1 MEKGVPTGTVQELR
15 PVTSPARPWTRFYP
29 PGAAPELGP
38 LRYPHM
44 PAAIRDASATYA
56 KQPAFTLALPNGAQG
71 SITFEETDRLSDQF
85 AVYLREV
92 AGFKAG
98 DRVAI
103 QMPNCLAYPIAVFGT
118 LKAGLVMANTNPL
131 YTTAEMEH
139 QFTDSGAVGLIAIDL
154 FATKVAQVLP
164 KTSIRT
170 VVVVGISD
178 LLPPLKRLLISAVQK
193 YVKKMVPPITFP
205 HTKMAT
211 ALAQGA
217 ERIAAGANAKVYA
230 DALNHDS
237 IAALQYTGGTTGVA
251 KGATLTHGN
260 LVANTMQGLEMW
272 KPFLRFGNEVM
283 LTALPLYHIFAFT
296 ANLMIFYLAGGRNLL
311 VPSPRPLSNL
321 KTVMLSEP
329 ITWFTGV
336 NTLFAGL
343 MHESWFKEKTN
354 WSLRGSVAGGMAL
367 VPVIGERWEA
377 MTRTPIYQG
386 YGLTETSPVA
396 TLNPFQRPKREAI
409 GVPVPSTDVRF
420 VDSEGR
426 DVAFGEVGELWVKGP
441 QVMTGYWQRPDDT
454 AKVLRDGW
462 LATGDIA
469 KMDEDGYI
477 QIVDR
482 KKDMILV
489 SGFNVYP
496 NEVEAVL
503 ATHPAVADTA
513 VVGVP
518 DDECGEIVVA
528 FVTKKDPSVTEDAI
542 RQHARQS
549 LTGYKVP
556 RIVVFKDDLPKSNVG
571 KVLRKDLRDEA
582 QRAYLERKKTG
593 AGNRE
598 PGTTTR
604 G

>member
-1 MEKGVPTGTVQELR
+1 
-15 PVTSPARPWTRFYP
+15 
-29 PGAAPELGP
+29 
-38 LRYPHM
+38 M
-44 PAAIRDASATYA
+44 PAAIRDASAKYA
-56 KQPAFTLALPNGAQG
+56 KQPAFTLALPNGSQG
-71 SITFEETDRLSDQF
+71 GITFEDVDRLSDQF

-131 YTTAEMEH
+131 YTTAEMVH

-154 FATKVAQVLP
+154 FATKVAEVLP

-170 VVVVGISD
+170 VVVAGISD
-178 LLPPLKRLLISAVQK
+178 LLPPLQRILISAVQK
-193 YVKKMVPPITFP
+193 YVKKMVPPITFS
-205 HTKMAT
+205 HITMRQ

-217 ERIAAGANAKVYA
+217 QKISAGADPKIYA
-230 DALNHDS
+230 QSLNHS
-237 IAALQYTGGTTGVA
+237 SVAALQYTGGTTGVA

-260 LVANTMQGLEMW
+260 LVANTLQGLAMW
-272 KPFLRFGNEVM
+272 KPFLRFGEEVM

-321 KTVMLSEP
+321 KTVMLTEP

-343 MHESWFKEKTN
+343 MHEPWFTGRSSSGG
-354 WSLRGSVAGGMAL
+354 WTLRGSVAGGMAL

-409 GVPVPSTDVRF
+409 GVPVPGTDVRF
-420 VDSEGR
+420 VDGDGR
-426 DVAFGEVGELWVKGP
+426 DVPHGEVGELWVKGP
-441 QVMTGYWQRPDDT
+441 QVMQGYWQRPDES

-496 NEVEAVL
+496 NEVEAVV
-503 ATHPAVADTA
+503 AAHPGVADTA

-528 FVTKKDPSVTEDAI
+528 FVTRKDPAVTEEDI
-542 RQHARQS
+542 RQHCKKS

-556 RIVVFKDDLPKSNVG
+556 RIVVFKNDLPKSNVG

-582 QRAYLERKKTG
+582 KQAYLERKKPG
-593 AGNRE
+593 AGSRE
-598 PGTTTR
+598 PGTAR
-604 G
+604 NG

>member
-1 MEKGVPTGTVQELR
+1 MPT
-15 PVTSPARPWTRFYP
+15 PVRPWTRFYHP
-29 PGAAPELGP
+29 STPADLGP
-38 LRYPHM
+38 PKYPHM
-44 PAAIRDASATYA
+44 AAAIREASAEFA
-56 KQPAFTLALPNGAQG
+56 KRTAFTLGLPNGSQG
-71 SITFEETDRLSDQF
+71 GITFEDTDRLSDQF

-103 QMPNCLAYPIAVFGT
+103 QMPNCLPYPIAVFGI
-118 LKAGLVMANTNPL
+118 LKAGLVMVNTNPL
-131 YTTAEMEH
+131 YTTTEMVH
-139 QFTDSGAVGLIAIDL
+139 QFADSGAVGLIVIDL
-154 FATKVAQVLP
+154 FAPKVAEVLP
-164 KTSIRT
+164 KTSIKT
-170 VVVVGISD
+170 VVVVTISD
-178 LLPPLKRLLISAVQK
+178 LLPTIKRLLVYGVQK
-193 YVKKMVPPITFP
+193 YVKKMIPAITFA
-205 HTKMAT
+205 HTT
-211 ALAQGA
+211 FSRALAQGA
-217 ERIAAGANAKVYA
+217 DRIAAGADPKLYA
-230 DALNHDS
+230 HALDLNS

-260 LVANTMQGLEMW
+260 LVANTVQGLDMW
-272 KPFLRFGNEVM
+272 KPFLRIGDEIM

-296 ANLMIFYLAGGRNLL
+296 ANLMLIYLAGGRNIL

-321 KTVMLSEP
+321 KTVMLTEP
-329 ITWFTGV
+329 FTWFTGV

-343 MHESWFKEKTN
+343 MHEPWFKEKQS

-386 YGLTETSPVA
+386 YGLTETSPIA
-396 TLNPFQRPKREAI
+396 TLNPFNRPKRESI
-409 GVPVPSTDVRF
+409 GVPVPGTDVRL
-420 VDSEGR
+420 VDADGK
-426 DVAFGEVGELWVKGP
+426 DVAAGEPGELWVKGP
-441 QVMTGYWQRPDDT
+441 QVMKGYWQRPDET
-454 AKVLRDGW
+454 ARVLRDGW

-496 NEVEAVL
+496 NEVEAVI
-503 ATHPAVADTA
+503 AAHPAVADTA

-528 FVTKKDPSVTEDAI
+528 FVTPKDESVTEDAI
-542 RQHARQS
+542 RQHCKQS

-556 RIVVFKDDLPKSNVG
+556 RIVVFKKDMPKTNVG

-582 QRAYLERKKTG
+582 QQAYLARRGATTKK
-593 AGNRE
+593 
-598 PGTTTR
+598 
-604 G
+604 

>member
-1 MEKGVPTGTVQELR
+1 VQELR
-15 PVTSPARPWTRFYP
+15 PVTNPARPWTRFYP
-29 PGAAPELGP
+29 PATAQDLGP
-38 LRYPHM
+38 LKYPHI

-56 KQPAFTLALPNGAQG
+56 KKPAFTLGLPNGSQG
-71 SITFEETDRLSDQF
+71 TITFEDVDRLSDQF

-118 LKAGLVMANTNPL
+118 LKAGLIMANTNPL
-131 YTTAEMEH
+131 YTTAEMIH
-139 QFTDSGAVGLIAIDL
+139 QFTDSGAVGLIVIDL
-154 FATKVAQVLP
+154 FATKVAEVLP
-164 KTSIRT
+164 KTSIKT
-170 VVVVGISD
+170 VIVVGISD
-178 LLPPLKRLLISAVQK
+178 LLPPVKRFLVHAVQK
-193 YVKKMVPPITFP
+193 YVKKMIPPITFP
-205 HTKMAT
+205 HTPFAR
-211 ALAQGA
+211 AIAQGA
-217 ERIAAGANAKVYA
+217 DRIAAGADPKIYA
-230 DALNHDS
+230 ASLTHS
-237 IAALQYTGGTTGVA
+237 SVAALQYTGGTTGVA

-260 LVANTMQGLEMW
+260 LIANTIQGLEMW
-272 KPFLRFGNEVM
+272 KPFLRFGEEVM

-296 ANLMIFYLAGGRNLL
+296 ANLMIFYLAGGRNVL

-321 KTVMLSEP
+321 KTVMLNEP

-343 MHESWFKEKTN
+343 MHEPWFKDKSETGG

-377 MTRTPIYQG
+377 MTKTPIYQG

-396 TLNPFQRPKREAI
+396 TLNPFHRPKREAI
-409 GVPVPSTDVRF
+409 GVPIPGTDVRF
-420 VDSEGR
+420 VDDAGK
-426 DVAFGEVGELWVKGP
+426 DVAPGEHGELWVKGP
-441 QVMTGYWQRPDDT
+441 QVMQGYWQRPDET
-454 AKVLRDGW
+454 ARILKDGW

-528 FVTKKDPSVTEDAI
+528 FVTKKDPSVTEEDI
-542 RQHARQS
+542 RNHAKQS

-556 RIVVFKDDLPKSNVG
+556 RMVVFKDDLPKSNVG
-571 KVLRKDLRDEA
+571 KVLRKDLRDDA
-582 QRAYLERKKTG
+582 QRAYLERRKQKIG
-593 AGNRE
+593 
-598 PGTTTR
+598 
-604 G
+604 

>member
-1 MEKGVPTGTVQELR
+1 MTT
-15 PVTSPARPWTRFYP
+15 PARPWTPFFP
-29 PGAAPELGP
+29 PGTPADLGP
-38 LRYPHM
+38 LEYAHL

-56 KQPAFTLALPNGAQG
+56 SQPAFTLALPNGSQG
-71 SITFEETDRLSDQF
+71 GITFGDVDRLSDQL
-85 AVYLREV
+85 AVYLREA

-118 LKAGLVMANTNPL
+118 LKAGLIMVNTNPL
-131 YTTAEMEH
+131 YTTAEMVH
-139 QFTDSGAVGLIAIDL
+139 QFTDSGATGLIVIDL
-154 FATKVAQVLP
+154 FADKVAAVLP
-164 KTSIRT
+164 KTAIKK
-170 VVVVGISD
+170 VVVVKIAD
-178 LLPPLKRLLISAVQK
+178 LLPPIKRLLIGAVQK
-193 YVKKMVPPITFP
+193 YVKKMVPPITFDHVP
-205 HTKMAT
+205 LAR
-211 ALAQGA
+211 ALAQGRD
-217 ERIAAGANAKVYA
+217 RIAAGADPRVYA
-230 DALNHDS
+230 RALDHNA

-251 KGATLTHGN
+251 KGAVLTHGN
-260 LVANTMQGLEMW
+260 LLANTIQGLEMW
-272 KPFLRFGNEVM
+272 KPFLRLGQEVM

-296 ANLMIFYLAGGRNLL
+296 ANLMIFYLAGGRNVL

-321 KTVMLSEP
+321 KTVMTTEP

-343 MHESWFKEKTN
+343 MHEPWFKEKSD
-354 WSLRGSVAGGMAL
+354 WQLRGSVAGGMAL

-377 MTRTPIYQG
+377 MTKTPIYQG

-396 TLNPFQRPKREAI
+396 TLNPFHRPKREAI
-409 GVPVPSTDVRF
+409 GIPIPSTDVRF
-420 VDSEGR
+420 VGNDGQ
-426 DVAFGEVGELWVKGP
+426 DVAFGEIGELWVKGP
-441 QVMTGYWQRPDDT
+441 QVMQGYWQRPDET
-454 AKVLRDGW
+454 AAVLHDGW

-469 KMDEDGYI
+469 RMDDEGYI

-503 ATHPAVADTA
+503 ATHPGVADTA

-528 FVTKKDPSVTEDAI
+528 FVTKKDPAVTEDAI
-542 RQHARQS
+542 RQHCKQS

-556 RIVVFKDDLPKSNVG
+556 RMVVFKDDLPKSNVG
-571 KVLRKDLRDEA
+571 KVLRKDLREEA
-582 QRAYLERKKTG
+582 RQAYLR
-593 AGNRE
+593 RRRQE
-598 PGTTTR
+598 PGPPKQP
-604 G
+604 

>member
-1 MEKGVPTGTVQELR
+1 
-15 PVTSPARPWTRFYP
+15 
-29 PGAAPELGP
+29 
-38 LRYPHM
+38 M
-44 PAAIRDASATYA
+44 PAAIREASAAYA
-56 KQPAFTLALPNGAQG
+56 KQRAFTLGLPNGSQG

-98 DRVAI
+98 DRIAI
-103 QMPNCLAYPIAVFGT
+103 QMPNCLAYPVVVFGT

-131 YTTAEMEH
+131 YTTAEMTH
-139 QFTDSGAVGLIAIDL
+139 QFTDSGAVGLVVIDL
-154 FATKVAQVLP
+154 FATKVAEVLP

-170 VVVVGISD
+170 VVVVAISD
-178 LLPPLKRLLISAVQK
+178 LLPPLKRFLVSAVQK
-193 YVKKMVPPITFP
+193 YVKKMVPPITFA
-205 HTKMAT
+205 HTT
-211 ALAQGA
+211 LTRALSQGA
-217 ERIAAGANAKVYA
+217 ERIAAGADAKLYA
-230 DALNHDS
+230 ATLNHDS

-251 KGATLTHGN
+251 KGAVLTHGN

-272 KPFLRFGNEVM
+272 KPFLRMGQEVM

-296 ANLMIFYLAGGRNLL
+296 ANLMIFYVSGGRNVLA
-311 VPSPRPLSNL
+311 PSPRPLSNL
-321 KTVMLSEP
+321 KTVMLTEP

-343 MHESWFKEKTN
+343 MHEPWFKEKTS

-377 MTRTPIYQG
+377 MTKTPIYQG

-409 GVPVPSTDVRF
+409 GVPVPGTDVRF
-420 VDSEGR
+420 VDGDGR
-426 DVAFGEVGELWVKGP
+426 DVPPGEIGELWVKGP
-441 QVMTGYWQRPDDT
+441 QVMQGYWQRPDET
-454 AKVLRDGW
+454 ARVLRDGW
-462 LATGDIA
+462 LATGDVA

-496 NEVEAVL
+496 NEVEAVV
-503 ATHPAVADTA
+503 AAHPGVADTA

-528 FVTKKDPSVTEDAI
+528 FVTKKDPSLTEEAV
-542 RQHARQS
+542 RQHCKQT

-556 RIVVFKDDLPKSNVG
+556 RMVVFKDDLPKSNVG

-582 QRAYLERKKTG
+582 QQAYLARLKPGTG
-593 AGNRE
+593 KRE
-598 PGTTTR
+598 PGTSRR

>member
-1 MEKGVPTGTVQELR
+1 MDTDVHSDPVQELR
-15 PVTSPARPWTRFYP
+15 LVASPVRQWTRFYP
-29 PGAAPELGP
+29 PGTAAELGP
-38 LRYPHM
+38 LKYPHM

-56 KQPAFTLALPNGAQG
+56 KQRAFTLGLPNGSQG

-98 DRVAI
+98 DRIAI
-103 QMPNCLAYPIAVFGT
+103 QMPNCLAYPVVVFGT

-131 YTTAEMEH
+131 YTTSEMAH

-154 FATKVAQVLP
+154 FATKVAEVLP

-170 VVVVGISD
+170 VVVVAISD
-178 LLPPLKRLLISAVQK
+178 LLPPLKRFLVSAVQK
-193 YVKKMVPPITFP
+193 YVKKMVPPITFA
-205 HTKMAT
+205 HTTMAR
-211 ALAQGA
+211 ALSQGA
-217 ERIAAGANAKVYA
+217 DRIAAGADPKVYA
-230 DALNHDS
+230 ASLNHDS

-251 KGATLTHGN
+251 KGAVLTHGN

-272 KPFLRFGNEVM
+272 KPFLRFGQEVM

-296 ANLMIFYLAGGRNLL
+296 ANLMIFYVAGGRNVL

-321 KTVMLSEP
+321 KAVMLNEP
-329 ITWFTGV
+329 VTWFTGV

-343 MHESWFKEKTN
+343 MHEQWFKEKTD

-377 MTRTPIYQG
+377 MTKTPIYQG

-409 GVPVPSTDVRF
+409 GVPVPGTDVRF
-420 VDSEGR
+420 VDGEGH
-426 DVAFGEVGELWVKGP
+426 DVPAGEVGELWVKGP
-441 QVMTGYWQRPDDT
+441 QVMQGYWQRPDET
-454 AKVLRDGW
+454 ARVLRDGW

-477 QIVDR
+477 QVVDR

-496 NEVEAVL
+496 NEVEAVI
-503 ATHPAVADTA
+503 AAHPGVADTA

-528 FVTKKDPSVTEDAI
+528 FVTKKDQSLTEEAV
-542 RQHARQS
+542 RQHCKQS

-556 RIVVFKDDLPKSNVG
+556 RLVVFKNDLPKSNVG

-582 QRAYLERKKTG
+582 QRAYLERRT
-593 AGNRE
+593 ASRN
-598 PGTTTR
+598 P
-604 G
+604 

>member
-1 MEKGVPTGTVQELR
+1 MTG
-15 PVTSPARPWTRFYP
+15 SARPWTKFYP
-29 PGAAPELGP
+29 PETPHDLGP
-38 LRYPHM
+38 LEYPHL
-44 PAAIRDASATYA
+44 PAMIRRASATFS
-56 KQPAFTLALPNGAQG
+56 KQPAFTLGLPNGSQG
-71 SITFEETDRLSDQF
+71 SITFEEADRLSDQF

-92 AGFKAG
+92 AGFKPG

-131 YTTAEMEH
+131 YTTTEMVH
-139 QFTDSGAVGLIAIDL
+139 QFTDSGATGLIVIDL
-154 FATKVAQVLP
+154 FATKVAEVLP

-170 VVVVGISD
+170 VVVVSISD
-178 LLPPLKRLLISAVQK
+178 LLPPLKRLIIKAVQK
-193 YVKKMVPPITFP
+193 YVKKMIPPITFP
-205 HTKMAT
+205 HTTMTQALT
-211 ALAQGA
+211 AGA
-217 ERIAAGANAKVYA
+217 DRIAAGADPTVYA
-230 DALNHDS
+230 RSLTHGS
-237 IAALQYTGGTTGVA
+237 VAALQYTGGTTGVA

-272 KPFLRFGNEVM
+272 KPFLRFGQEVM

-296 ANLMIFYLAGGRNLL
+296 ANLIIFYLVGGRNVL

-321 KTVMLSEP
+321 KAVMLGEP

-343 MHESWFKEKTN
+343 MHEPWFQEKPN

-396 TLNPFQRPKREAI
+396 TLNPFQRPKRESI
-409 GVPVPSTDVRF
+409 GVPVPGTDVRL
-420 VDSEGR
+420 VDDQGR
-426 DVAFGEVGELWVKGP
+426 DVPPGEAGELLVKGP
-441 QVMTGYWQRPDDT
+441 QVMQGYWQRPDET

-469 KMDEDGYI
+469 LVDEDHYI

-496 NEVEAVL
+496 NEVEAVI

-518 DDECGEIVVA
+518 DDEFGEIVVA
-528 FVTKKDPSVTEDAI
+528 FVATKEDVTEDAI
-542 RQHARQS
+542 RQHCKRS

-556 RIVVFKDDLPKSNVG
+556 RMVVFKQDLPKTNVG

-582 QRAYLERKKTG
+582 EQAYLQRKTG
-593 AGNRE
+593 
-598 PGTTTR
+598 
-604 G
+604 